1 MKELIETKMQEE
13 PDNPFKQPDEPTVPE
28 PNVPDPYPVS
38 DPITEPNPEPFPT
51 PPEPIPD
58 MPPDVVF

>member
-1 MKELIETKMQEE
+1 MKEFNETNMQTEE
-13 PDNPFKQPDEPTVPE
+13 PDNPFKEPDQPSAPE

-38 DPITEPNPEPFPT
+38 DPINEPEPFPT

-58 MPPDVVF
+58 LPPDVVF